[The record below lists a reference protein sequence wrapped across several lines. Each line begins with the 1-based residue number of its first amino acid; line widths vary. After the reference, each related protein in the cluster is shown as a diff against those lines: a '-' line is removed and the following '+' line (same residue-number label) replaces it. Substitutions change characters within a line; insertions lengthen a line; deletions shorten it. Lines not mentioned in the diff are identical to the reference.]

1 MNQIKKMIRIP
12 LFRKTK
18 LLLAV
23 EYGIVLSETA
33 KKMNV
38 ELKPEMVKKMQE
50 IVFNEFKNKDATR
63 VSVEMVPN
71 ILAVFETN

>member
-1 MNQIKKMIRIP
+1 MLKIP
-12 LFRKTK
+12 LFSKTK

-23 EYGIVLSETA
+23 EYGVILSETA
-33 KKMNV
+33 KKQGV
-38 ELKPEMVKKMQE
+38 ELTPKMVEKMQE
-50 IVFNEFKNKDATR
+50 IVFNEFKNNNTTR